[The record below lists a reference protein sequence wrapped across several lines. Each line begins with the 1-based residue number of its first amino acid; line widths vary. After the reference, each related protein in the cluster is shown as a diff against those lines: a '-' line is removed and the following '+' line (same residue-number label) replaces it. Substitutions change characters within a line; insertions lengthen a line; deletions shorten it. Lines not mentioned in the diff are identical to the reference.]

1 MKSTWNPHGPLG
13 AVPHSAFYDRWRNGV
28 PIPYGAVPNSA
39 FYDRWRNGVPIPYG
53 AVPNNAY
60 YSRWRNGV
68 PIPFGQLSPGAIGG
82 GLATAALATLGLA
95 YGWQVWQATSKRRS
109 PKPKW
114 LMYVGAGTGI
124 ATSALALFGLAAG
137 GAAAAVSA

>member
-1 MKSTWNPHGPLG
+1 MKPTWNPHGPLG
-13 AVPHSAFYDRWRNGV
+13 AVPNSAFYDRWRNGV

-39 FYDRWRNGVPIPYG
+39 FYDRWRNGVPLPYG

-60 YSRWRNGV
+60 YSRWNQGV
-68 PIPFGQLSPGAIGG
+68 PIPFGAMSPSAIGG
-82 GLATAALATLGLA
+82 GLATAAAATLGLA
-95 YGWQVWQATSKRRS
+95 YGWQVWQATSTRRA
-109 PKPKW
+109 PAPKW
-114 LMYVGAGTGI
+114 LMYLGAGAGI